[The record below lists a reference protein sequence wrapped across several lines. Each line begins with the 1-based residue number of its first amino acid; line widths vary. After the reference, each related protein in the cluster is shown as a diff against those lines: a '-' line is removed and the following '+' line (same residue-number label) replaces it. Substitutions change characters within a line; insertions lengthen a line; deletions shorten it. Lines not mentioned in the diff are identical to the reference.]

1 MDTSALVHRELRQE
15 TGRRRARMSG
25 SEMKYN
31 PSISSHETTGNRQSE
46 QEQGHVAQHELESSK
61 GCERIL
67 AHRSGIV
74 ASHVIVVLM
83 SMTPVCI

>member
-1 MDTSALVHRELRQE
+1 
-15 TGRRRARMSG
+15 MSG
-25 SEMKYN
+25 SEMKYH
-31 PSISSHETTGNRQSE
+31 PSISSHENMGNRQSE
-46 QEQGHVAQHELESSK
+46 QEQIAQHELESSK

-83 SMTPVCI
+83 SMTLVCI